1 LNKNKGVELI
11 MDVTNKKKVIKSLE
25 KNEDDFSLVSVIL
38 SQLNLNK
45 VQLMENK
52 LYLVGGRKIITDKKI
67 SKNKMF
73 EQYPLIYREEGSAP
87 RKAMENFIKENNLPS
102 HKKWN

>member
-1 LNKNKGVELI
+1 

-52 LYLVGGRKIITDKKI
+52 LYLVGGRKIITDK
-67 SKNKMF
+67 
-73 EQYPLIYREEGSAP
+73 
-87 RKAMENFIKENNLPS
+87 NL
-102 HKKWN
+102 